1 MRSSSLASEYG
12 ASPKTLYRE
21 EPENASDKEYH
32 CEMILLKLA
41 REISAGVGW
50 QTLKPSSIN
59 IDFSDG
65 GLRGDP
71 AKQGPVYLS
80 FALQR
85 LGLPAIIVSFREVMS
100 RRPAFALSGLRGLV
114 VALALRIKRFKR
126 LLPHAP
132 CQMFC
137 HR

>member
-1 MRSSSLASEYG
+1 
-12 ASPKTLYRE
+12 
-21 EPENASDKEYH
+21 
-32 CEMILLKLA
+32 MILLKLA